1 MSDPSTPILSAAGV
15 TAAPSA
21 PAAEAP
27 PVAPVAP
34 AVVAPVATPDAPAA
48 PPAAPPRLNPWAR
61 RASAP
66 AVVAAPVV
74 AAPVA
79 VAPVA
84 ATAPAA
90 PAVEDPRVATLT
102 AQMDSLHAVIRAQA
116 DDALAQVPT
125 NVRATVEA
133 LAGDDPA
140 RRLDVLRTLR
150 AQGLATAPAQVPV
163 GATTMQAPAAPA
175 ANAPSPDASALAQY
189 ERLRASGSPISAA
202 AFRAANYAAI
212 TRAEAARN

>member
-1 MSDPSTPILSAAGV
+1 MSDPSTPILSAAGI

-27 PVAPVAP
+27 PAAPVAP

-61 RASAP
+61 RAL
-66 AVVAAPVV
+66 
-74 AAPVA
+74 
-79 VAPVA
+79 
-84 ATAPAA
+84 APAA
-90 PAVEDPRVATLT
+90 PAAPVAAAPAAAAPPAAPAAEDPRVATLT

-116 DDALAQVPT
+116 DDALAQVT
-125 NVRATVEA
+125 ANVRATVES

-150 AQGLATAPAQVPV
+150 AQGLATAPAQVPP
-163 GATTMQAPAAPA
+163 GATTMQAPASPA
-175 ANAPSPDASALAQY
+175 INAPSPDAAALAQY
-189 ERLRASGSPISAA
+189 ERLRASGSPIAA
-202 AFRAANYAAI
+202 AAWRAAHYAEI